1 MDFVRQLIVRIN
13 TQLTDL
19 SASQRVA
26 IGLCAL
32 VIVGSFLWLAQWS
45 VEPVYVRL
53 LEEPMTTEQLA
64 VARQHLPQDGY
75 KIVGDS
81 IWVAPVDRHTLFWQ
95 LQSAGAL
102 PADTSIT
109 FAKLIEDDSPFRP
122 ESENHFR
129 RQVALQNE
137 IAKVIASS
145 PLVKSAE
152 VFITDTSNRRIS
164 AAHVRPTASIKVT
177 MAAGRTLTQDT
188 VKACAELVAGA
199 VPGLVPHRV
208 SVIDGATLR
217 PFKVLDPEE
226 EFAHGQLQEK
236 KKHEEH
242 LRKKVEEQLSYIPG
256 VRVSVSV
263 QLDGS
268 RKRTREITYAQPA
281 VAEEKTSTT
290 ETRSGGPSGE
300 SGVGPNVGQALAGNA
315 SGNRESTEETTTK
328 FQDQPLA
335 RETTTQFLPFSVLRT
350 TASIGIPRSYIVGVL
365 KRISGSDRDP
375 DDSEVS
381 ARLDEEKRRVRSA
394 VRNIVMA
401 RSDDDITVDLYPD
414 LSPAVTLLP
423 DGTLAASVGRAL
435 PADTTVELLQR
446 YAPQGG
452 LALLAVVGLYMLAR
466 LARQSARDAQAFYS
480 SRERQGEGEGGGD
493 EEWLPGG
500 GGPVGKAQPTVGGAL
515 EGVEVDADT
524 LRANQMS
531 EQVGRLVE
539 DDPAIVARIL
549 GLWTE
554 AQE

>member
-1 MDFVRQLIVRIN
+1 MDFVRQLIARIN

-32 VIVGSFLWLAQWS
+32 VIVGSFLWLVQWS
-45 VEPVYVRL
+45 VKPQYVRL

-64 VARQHLPQDGY
+64 VARQHLPAERFR
-75 KIVGDS
+75 IVGDS
-81 IWVAPVDRHTLFWQ
+81 IWVTPADRHTLFWQ

-137 IAKVIASS
+137 MAKVIASS

-177 MAAGRTLTQDT
+177 MAAGRTLTQDV

-226 EFAHGQLQEK
+226 EFAQGQLQEK

-242 LRKKVEEQLSYIPG
+242 LRKKIEGQLSYIPG

-315 SGNRESTEETTTK
+315 SGNSETTEETTTK

-335 RETTTQFLPFSVLRT
+335 RETTTQFLPFNVLRT

-365 KRISGSDRDP
+365 RRMSGSEQEP
-375 DDSEVS
+375 DENEIST
-381 ARLDEEKRRVRSA
+381 RLEEEKRRVRSA

-401 RSDDDITVDLYPD
+401 RSDDDITVDLYPG
-414 LSPAVTLLP
+414 LSPAVTILP
-423 DGTLAASVGRAL
+423 DGTLAASVAAVSG
-435 PADTTVELLQR
+435 DTPVELLKR

-466 LARQSARDAQAFYS
+466 LARQSARDAQTFYQ
-480 SRERQGEGEGGGD
+480 SRTRKEAGEDGGD
-493 EEWLPGG
+493 EELLPGG
-500 GGPVGKAQPTVGGAL
+500 GGPVGKAQPAAGGAL
-515 EGVEVDADT
+515 EAVEVDADT
-524 LRANQMS
+524 MRASQMT

-539 DDPAIVARIL
+539 DDPATVARIL
-549 GLWTE
+549 GRWTE